1 MEVIAIFFVKGACY
15 VFVTENIN
23 SYIIKTYFSYIIN
36 KYCMYVVRD
45 RETLKWC
52 WSVQILIR
60 TSLCVCIICIQYLR
74 VPDLLST
81 IATDAFWGEMR
92 EVETGSHSLK

>member
-36 KYCMYVVRD
+36 KYCFVDFGYIGFYLLKYV
-45 RETLKWC
+45 
-52 WSVQILIR
+52 I
-60 TSLCVCIICIQYLR
+60 
-74 VPDLLST
+74 
-81 IATDAFWGEMR
+81 
-92 EVETGSHSLK
+92 VENISRC